1 LRPATIEWE
10 ALAEIEAPI
19 SAEDL
24 NLLVDNLLDNAL
36 KYTLEEGKVTLEV
49 ANVAFDI
56 VLRVSD
62 SGIGFDDEAAD
73 RLFERFYRTGA
84 TEGAWT
90 SHREGGSGE
99 LQWNGDGLEFR
110 PRGREYLGGVFPSPL
125 ESEVKG
131 ALSGTVQCCS

>member
-1 LRPATIEWE
+1 VQWHTETLSSLLGKLMTLSRIEARDDRGE

-36 KYTLEEGKVTLEV
+36 KYTLEEGKATLEV

-73 RLFERFYRTGA
+73 RLFEHFYRTGA
-84 TEGAWT
+84 TEG
-90 SHREGGSGE
+90 
-99 LQWNGDGLEFR
+99 GLD
-110 PRGREYLGGVFPSPL
+110 FPS
-125 ESEVKG
+125 
-131 ALSGTVQCCS
+131 